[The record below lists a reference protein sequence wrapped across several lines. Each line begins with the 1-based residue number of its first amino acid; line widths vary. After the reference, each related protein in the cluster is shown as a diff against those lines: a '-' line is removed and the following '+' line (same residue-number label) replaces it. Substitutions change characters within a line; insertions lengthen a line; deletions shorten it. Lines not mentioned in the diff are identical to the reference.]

1 MAHTVSARKRIRQSE
16 KRRLA
21 NKSKKS
27 AMKTSIK
34 KYLKAVASG
43 DIASAEQL
51 INQSISVLYRTADKG
66 IIHKNQAARRVSRL
80 VKRLNAL
87 KAGSAS

>member
-1 MAHTVSARKRIRQSE
+1 MAHTISARKRIRQSE

-34 KYLKAVASG
+34 KYLKAVALG
-43 DIASAEQL
+43 DVTSAEQL
-51 INQSISVLYRTADKG
+51 INQSISALYRTADKG

-87 KAGSAS
+87 KIASAS